1 MHKAEKKYEVGKV
14 VDEEEAKQRQLRAIL
29 NKLTPANF
37 DKLFEQVKAV
47 NIDNAATL
55 TGVVSQIFDR
65 TLMEPIYC
73 EMYVNF
79 CCHLAGELPD
89 FNEDNE
95 KVTFKRVLLN
105 KCQEEFERGERV
117 QEEET
122 NKAGEEGEIK
132 QTAEEREE
140 MRVKARRRMLGNIR
154 LIGELYKKKMLTERI
169 MHACTQKLLGQYQD
183 PDEEDLEALCK
194 LMSTIGE
201 MIDHQ
206 KVKENMDAYFDRMK
220 TLSNNMNLSSRV
232 RFMLKDAID
241 LRKNKWHQRRKVE
254 GPKRIEE
261 VQRDA
266 AQERAQVSRLGRAPS
281 INQSARRVPMEFAPR
296 GSTMLS
302 SPNAQIG
309 SYRGLPTR
317 GYGTL
322 SERTTYGTRED
333 LNPRNIPDRFAAPA
347 AYDQLSPQERNV
359 TLGNRELRNVD
370 RSFDRSLATSSPA
383 RGQGAAFP
391 QNVPSEKAWPE
402 ERLRDMSMAAIKEFY
417 RYHLVLCTH

>member
-1 MHKAEKKYEVGKV
+1 MMHKAEKKYEVGKV

-29 NKLTPANF
+29 NKLTPTNF

-105 KCQEEFERGERV
+105 KCQEEFERGERER
-117 QEEET
+117 EEET

-140 MRVKARRRMLGNIR
+140 KRVKARRRMLGNIR

-183 PDEEDLEALCK
+183 PDEEDVEALCK

-201 MIDHQ
+201 MIDHE
-206 KVKENMDAYFDRMK
+206 KVKEIMDTYFERMK

-232 RFMLKDAID
+232 RFMLKDAVD
-241 LRKNKWHQRRKVE
+241 LRKNKWQQRRKVE
-254 GPKRIEE
+254 GPKKIEQVHRVTAKE
-261 VQRDA
+261 RLVQFSGLA
-266 AQERAQVSRLGRAPS
+266 HASS
-281 INQSARRVPMEFAPR
+281 KNQSARRAPMDFGPR
-296 GSTMLS
+296 GSMKLS
-302 SPNAQIG
+302 SPNAQMDG
-309 SYRGLPTR
+309 YQRLSNEAGLS
-317 GYGTL
+317 L
-322 SERTTYGTRED
+322 SLSL
-333 LNPRNIPDRFAAPA
+333 LNFCYIN
-347 AYDQLSPQERNV
+347 
-359 TLGNRELRNVD
+359 
-370 RSFDRSLATSSPA
+370 
-383 RGQGAAFP
+383 
-391 QNVPSEKAWPE
+391 
-402 ERLRDMSMAAIKEFY
+402 
-417 RYHLVLCTH
+417 

>member
-1 MHKAEKKYEVGKV
+1 MMHKAEKKYEVGKV

-29 NKLTPANF
+29 NKLTPTNF

-95 KVTFKRVLLN
+95 KVTFKRVLLK
-105 KCQEEFERGERV
+105 KCQEEFERGERE
-117 QEEET
+117 QEEA
-122 NKAGEEGEIK
+122 NKVDEEGEIK

-140 MRVKARRRMLGNIR
+140 KRVKARRRMLGNIR

-169 MHACTQKLLGQYQD
+169 MHACIQKLLGQYED

-206 KVKENMDAYFDRMK
+206 KAKENMDAYFGRMK

-241 LRKNKWHQRRKVE
+241 LRKNKWQQRRKVE
-254 GPKRIEE
+254 GLKKIEQVHRDTAKE
-261 VQRDA
+261 RHVQFN
-266 AQERAQVSRLGRAPS
+266 RLGHASSKNQPARRAP
-281 INQSARRVPMEFAPR
+281 MDFGPR
-296 GSTMLS
+296 GSMKLS
-302 SPNAQIG
+302 SPNAQVDG
-309 SYRGLPTR
+309 YQRLSDEAGLF
-317 GYGTL
+317 L
-322 SERTTYGTRED
+322 S
-333 LNPRNIPDRFAAPA
+333 
-347 AYDQLSPQERNV
+347 LSNFCYI
-359 TLGNRELRNVD
+359 N
-370 RSFDRSLATSSPA
+370 
-383 RGQGAAFP
+383 
-391 QNVPSEKAWPE
+391 
-402 ERLRDMSMAAIKEFY
+402 
-417 RYHLVLCTH
+417 